1 MGEQSVRILTHN
13 VYWFQGAPSRWGN
26 ERVAVFQEVF
36 DALCE
41 LYESA
46 RVDVLCL
53 QEVHDIDL
61 VNRLAQ
67 KLGMSSHIHASGGLR
82 PDYGGAILCRE
93 NAEFNDCTRSQS
105 GHLHERI
112 HLRTSMAEFEIA
124 AVHLPSNRF
133 ADSVEEGDKARVGE
147 LTQVLTHSPKPNVLV
162 GDLNCTSESS
172 PYTFMV
178 NAGYSDSAVVAR
190 SDTVS
195 KRRLDYIWLDAEYSD
210 RLVRFEAWDD
220 GIFRRESQ
228 GDPWTLSD
236 HPPLLVELQ

>member
-1 MGEQSVRILTHN
+1 MRILTHN
-13 VYWFQGAPSRWGN
+13 VYWFQGAPSRWGS
-26 ERVAVFQEVF
+26 ERVAAFQEVF

-46 RVDVLCL
+46 DVDVLCL
-53 QEVHDIDL
+53 QEVHDSTL
-61 VNRLAQ
+61 VNLLAQ
-67 KLGMSSHIHASGGLR
+67 ELDMSSHFHAAGGLR

-93 NAEFNDCTRSQS
+93 KAAFKDCTRAQS

-112 HLRTSMAEFEIA
+112 HLRASLAEFELA

-133 ADSVEEGDKARVGE
+133 ADSVEEGNNARVGE
-147 LTQVLTHSPKPNVLV
+147 LTQVLAHSPKPNVLV

-178 NAGYSDSAVVAR
+178 NAGYSDSAVVAE
-190 SDTVS
+190 SDTLL
-195 KRRLDYIWLDAEYSD
+195 KRRLDYIWLDAECSD
-210 RLVRFEAWDD
+210 RLVRFEAWDE
-220 GIFRRESQ
+220 GVFRRESQ
-228 GDPWTLSD
+228 GDPWKLSD